1 MDTLF
6 HINLISNTKKNKEIT
21 IPFQAPPADDQDEEN
36 FDEDV
41 SEDEIEEEPENIA
54 TFEVGNFVPQG
65 KNFSLISRTT
75 FISNFFRNIRIKIL
89 IFSKTLKFPITPR
102 ISKILKFEK
111 MSNLW

>member
-54 TFEVGNFVPQG
+54 TFEVENFVPH
-65 KNFSLISRTT
+65 
-75 FISNFFRNIRIKIL
+75 IRIKIL
-89 IFSKTLKFPITPR
+89 RFSKTLKFPITSR
-102 ISKILKFEK
+102 ISKLLRFEK
-111 MSNLW
+111 MSLA